1 MKTKTI
7 IISSQKENSNARGI
21 LTVFS
26 ENGIL
31 SCRIR
36 LYNVNN
42 LSKFCKLGIY
52 HENEV
57 FSGNL
62 LENDGVFTCA
72 IVGDFDID
80 KDFYSAIVDTSN
92 NNEVILSGGT
102 YAGYYFNDDSVFND
116 LTYDVEPI
124 PVIESD
130 SPEVA
135 SIHDCS
141 DCEKCSNCE
150 YKKYFFEHNA
160 EYEEPPIM
168 LNTPKQDVYQTEK
181 EKMSDDELEKVSNE
195 YLAETI
201 QTDTPN
207 APTPITE
214 IPAQSTGNLFST
226 IIPQFKYV
234 FENYEANTQLN
245 NLIPNSKFVSICEG
259 GESYSIGA
267 IYSNDEIKFLC
278 YAVQKENSINPP
290 AELGEHY
297 QWLPLDIEDPLS
309 EGYFVVFQDAHDLK
323 IVEL

>member
-62 LENDGVFTCA
+62 LENDGVFTCS
-72 IVGDFDID
+72 ILGDFDID

-124 PVIESD
+124 PVIDSD

-150 YKKYFFEHNA
+150 YKKYFFEHNTCN
-160 EYEEPPIM
+160 EEAPMM
-168 LNTPKQDVYQTEK
+168 LNTPKPDVCPTEK
-181 EKMSDDELEKVSNE
+181 ETMSDTQCKNISNE
-195 YLAETI
+195 SQPQTI
-201 QTDTPN
+201 QTETAN
-207 APTPITE
+207 TQTPINENTE
-214 IPAQSTGNLFST
+214 QTTESLFNS

-259 GESYSIGA
+259 GENYSIGA
-267 IYSNDEIKFLC
+267 IYADDEIKFLC
-278 YAVQKENSINPP
+278 YAVQKESRINPP
-290 AELGEHY
+290 PELGEHY

>member
-62 LENDGVFTCA
+62 LENDGVFTCS
-72 IVGDFDID
+72 IFGDFDID

-116 LTYDVEPI
+116 LTYDVEPV
-124 PVIESD
+124 PVVDSD

-135 SIHDCS
+135 SSHDCS

-160 EYEEPPIM
+160 GHEETPIM
-168 LNTPKQDVYQTEK
+168 LSTPKQDICPIVK
-181 EKMSDDELEKVSNE
+181 ETMSDTQCENISDESQPQ
-195 YLAETI
+195 TI
-201 QTDTPN
+201 QTETAN
-207 APTPITE
+207 TQTPINENTE
-214 IPAQSTGNLFST
+214 QTTESLFNS

-259 GESYSIGA
+259 GENYSIGA
-267 IYSNDEIKFLC
+267 IYADNEIKFLC
-278 YAVQKENSINPP
+278 YAVQKESSINPP
-290 AELGEHY
+290 PELGEHY

>member
-62 LENDGVFTCA
+62 LENDGVFTCS
-72 IVGDFDID
+72 IFGDFDID

-116 LTYDVEPI
+116 LTYDVEPV
-124 PVIESD
+124 PVVDSD

-135 SIHDCS
+135 SSHDCS

-150 YKKYFFEHNA
+150 YKKYFFEND
-160 EYEEPPIM
+160 I
-168 LNTPKQDVYQTEK
+168 K
-181 EKMSDDELEKVSNE
+181 
-195 YLAETI
+195 I
-201 QTDTPN
+201 
-207 APTPITE
+207 IT
-214 IPAQSTGNLFST
+214 A
-226 IIPQFKYV
+226 Y
-234 FENYEANTQLN
+234 
-245 NLIPNSKFVSICEG
+245 
-259 GESYSIGA
+259 
-267 IYSNDEIKFLC
+267 
-278 YAVQKENSINPP
+278 
-290 AELGEHY
+290 
-297 QWLPLDIEDPLS
+297 DI
-309 EGYFVVFQDAHDLK
+309 
-323 IVEL
+323 

>member
-21 LTVFS
+21 LTIFS

-62 LENDGVFTCA
+62 LENDGVFTCS
-72 IVGDFDID
+72 IFGDFDID

-116 LTYDVEPI
+116 LTYDVEPV
-124 PVIESD
+124 PVIDSD

-150 YKKYFFEHNA
+150 YKKYFFEHNTGH
-160 EYEEPPIM
+160 EETPIM
-168 LNTPKQDVYQTEK
+168 LNTTKPDVYQTEK
-181 EKMSDDELEKVSNE
+181 ETMSDTKCENIYDASKSEMV
-195 YLAETI
+195 
-201 QTDTPN
+201 QTETPN
-207 APTPITE
+207 TQTPINENIEQTTE
-214 IPAQSTGNLFST
+214 SLFNS

-259 GESYSIGA
+259 GENYSIGA
-267 IYSNDEIKFLC
+267 IYSDDEIKFLC
-278 YAVQKENSINPP
+278 YAVQKESSINPP
-290 AELGEHY
+290 PELGEHY